1 METSQARGVLDLRSV
16 GGGGGG
22 GEDLALIASLPKN
35 SVTLASQAEEGGAD
49 AIMVNIE
56 GEEASCPGHL
66 GSYELHDVYIKDVIS
81 TLSIPCGIFVGGAKP
96 LTAEYW
102 ESIVTGGFAF
112 VDMYAHQM
120 PLFVL
125 NDLRVRKVVA
135 VSAGYILEQVRS
147 LSEFGGVEAV
157 EVAIVPQQ
165 ARGNP
170 FTVLDFATLK
180 LIAGL
185 SASAVLLRTQKKLTT
200 RDLPRVASLGVK
212 GLVIDPSIPAGAE
225 EAYRDEVASFS
236 PRRGSPD

>member
-1 METSQARGVLDLRSV
+1 MRGVLDLPSV
-16 GGGGGG
+16 GGGAA
-22 GEDLALIASLPKN
+22 ELALIASLPKN
-35 SVTLASQAEEGGAD
+35 SVTLAAQAEEGGAD

-81 TLSIPCGIFVGGAKP
+81 TVSLPCGIFVGGAKP
-96 LTAEYW
+96 LTPEYW

-125 NDLRVRKVVA
+125 NDPRVRKVVA

-147 LSEFGGVEAV
+147 LSEAVGVEAV

-170 FTVLDFATLK
+170 FTVLDFATLR

-185 SASAVLLRTQKKLTT
+185 SARPLLLRTQKKLTAA
-200 RDLPRVASLGVK
+200 DLRSLVSLGVK
-212 GLVIDPSIPAGAE
+212 GLVIDPSILEGPE

>member
-1 METSQARGVLDLRSV
+1 METSQVRGMLDLQSV
-16 GGGGGG
+16 GGV
-22 GEDLALIASLPKN
+22 EIALIASLPKN
-35 SVTLASQAEEGGAD
+35 SVTLAAQAEEGGAD

-66 GSYELHDVYIKDVIS
+66 GSYELHDVYIRDVIS
-81 TLSIPCGIFVGGAKP
+81 TVSIPCGIFVGGARP
-96 LTAEYW
+96 LTPDYW

-125 NDLRVRKVVA
+125 NDSRVRKLVA

-147 LSEFGGVEAV
+147 LSEVEGVEAV

-165 ARGNP
+165 ARGSP
-170 FTVLDFATLK
+170 FTLLDFATLK
-180 LIAGL
+180 LISGL
-185 SASAVLLRTQKKLTT
+185 SARGVLLRTQKKLTAG
-200 RDLPRVASLGVK
+200 DLATVESLGVK
-212 GLVIDPSIPAGAE
+212 GLVIDPSVLAGPE

-236 PRRGSPD
+236 PRRGSSD